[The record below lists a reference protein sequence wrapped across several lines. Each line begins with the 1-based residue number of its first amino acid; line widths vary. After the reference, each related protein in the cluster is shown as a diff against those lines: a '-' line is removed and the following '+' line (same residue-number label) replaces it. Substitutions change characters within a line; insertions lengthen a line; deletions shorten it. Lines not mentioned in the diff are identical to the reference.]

1 MKKSKFITVIILLVS
16 ISVSKAQSWQWARL
30 ISDTGDVSYCNITV
44 LKNGDNISIGSF
56 MGKTNASA
64 THTLLSNGG
73 YDICLVKRNSAG
85 TVLWAKRFGG
95 TANDYG
101 HSICLD
107 KLGNIIIGGRFNQ
120 TMTFGSTLLTANGG
134 DDIILA
140 KLDPDGNPIWANSY
154 GGSSSGPGIVEGI
167 YGLCTDSLN
176 NIYSTG
182 NFYGYLLD
190 FGGGNIISSGGVC
203 SDIFIMKSDS
213 LGTTKWVKS
222 GKAYSGGFDYCEGT
236 SIAISRDNNTLVAG
250 GYYRGPNFVY
260 GTDTLINPDVS
271 TNDSYFVS
279 INPQNGSRNFIS
291 QISGNNG
298 YTQVRALAF
307 DKSNNIL
314 MCGNSPSKNFI
325 TPFTQTTT
333 KPGPFNIFV
342 FKFNISGNLIWSTA
356 MGNSTYAHAANE
368 IKVGKNNSIYVAGS
382 YNNYVESGPFYVVNN
397 GGFLAKL
404 DSNKNTISLSS
415 INNTMGT
422 DWGFRNIGIDSSDN
436 VYTHGLI
443 RGNFTLS
450 PNTYTVTKT
459 DYLTAKFGNPNSI
472 VTGIEDKNLN
482 PVSLNIFPNPTNE
495 VCHIKSVEIIKSI
508 IITDLNGKLIFE
520 KKKINSKSFT
530 LNTTDFNN
538 GLYTIEITNE
548 NSSSFQKL
556 IVENSK

>member
-1 MKKSKFITVIILLVS
+1 MKKSKFIAVIILLAS

-44 LKNGDNISIGSF
+44 LQNGDNISIGSF
-56 MGKTNASA
+56 VGKTSASA
-64 THTLLSNGG
+64 TNTLLSNGG

-95 TANDYG
+95 IANDYG

-107 KLGNIIIGGRFNQ
+107 KMGNIIIGGRFNQ

-134 DDIILA
+134 DDIFLA
-140 KLDPDGNPIWANSY
+140 KLDPNGNPIWANSY
-154 GGSSSGPGIVEGI
+154 GGPSSGPGIVEGI
-167 YGLCTDSLN
+167 YSLCTDSLN

-222 GKAYSGGFDYCEGT
+222 GKSYTSGFDYCEGT
-236 SIAISRDNNTLVAG
+236 SIAISPDGNTLVAG
-250 GYYRGPNFVY
+250 GYYRGANFVY

-279 INPQNGSRNFIS
+279 LNPQNGSKNFIS
-291 QISGNNG
+291 QISGTGG

-307 DKSNNIL
+307 DKSSNII
-314 MCGNSPSKNFI
+314 MGGNSPSKTFI
-325 TPFTQTTT
+325 TPPTQTTYAV
-333 KPGPFNIFV
+333 GQFNIFV
-342 FKFNISGNLIWSTA
+342 FKFSLTGNLIWSTA
-356 MGNSTYAHAANE
+356 MGNSTYGHSVSD
-368 IKVGKNNSIYVAGS
+368 IKIGKNNAIFVAGS
-382 YNNYVESGPFYVVNN
+382 YNSYLESGPFYVVNN

-404 DSNKNTISLSS
+404 DSNKNTISLNS
-415 INNTMGT
+415 INNTLGT
-422 DWGFRNIGIDSSDN
+422 NWGFRNIGIDSSDN
-436 VYTHGLI
+436 VYTQGMVQ
-443 RGNFTLS
+443 RNFTFGS
-450 PNTYTVTKT
+450 STYTVTKS

-472 VTGIEDKNLN
+472 VTGIEEKNFN
-482 PVSLNIFPNPTNE
+482 PVSSNIFPNPTNE
-495 VCHIKSVEIIKSI
+495 ICYIKSAEIIKSI
-508 IITDLNGKLIFE
+508 VVTDLNGKLIFE

-538 GLYTIEITNE
+538 GLYTIEIINE

-556 IVENSK
+556 VVSNNK